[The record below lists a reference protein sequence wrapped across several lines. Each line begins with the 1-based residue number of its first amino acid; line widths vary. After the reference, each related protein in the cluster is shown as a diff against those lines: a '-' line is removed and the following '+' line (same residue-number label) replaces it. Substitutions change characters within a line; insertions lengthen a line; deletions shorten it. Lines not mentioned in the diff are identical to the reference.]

1 MGSVHMGGRDEE
13 RIQMSD
19 LLEWLFFL
27 SQRSCMSDMFT
38 FSLLNTLKDFD
49 SRYLNKYIL
58 LRTHDFLEQR
68 ELLVKYI

>member
-58 LRTHDFLEQR
+58 RRTHDFLEQR